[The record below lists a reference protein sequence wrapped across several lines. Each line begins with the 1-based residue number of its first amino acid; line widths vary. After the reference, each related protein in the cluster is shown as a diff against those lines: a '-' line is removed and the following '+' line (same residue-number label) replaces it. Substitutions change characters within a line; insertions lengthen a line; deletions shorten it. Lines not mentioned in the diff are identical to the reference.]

1 MAKEP
6 KKDLRKG
13 MWERGPVEK
22 GPKSSGERIVPEDAD
37 TVDIVR
43 PGFEPLAEGQT
54 THQ

>member
-1 MAKEP
+1 MAKNEP
-6 KKDLRKG
+6 KRDLRNG
-13 MWERGPVEK
+13 MWERGPVQ
-22 GPKSSGERIVPEDAD
+22 GLPNEREVPRDPD